1 MSMCQTKDVRITV
14 KRITVYRD
22 LMEEYE
28 NPIEHACDMEVG
40 RVFVS
45 KGCQRP
51 EGMCD
56 SAWRVML
63 PYVTELANGG
73 GDFFDGWM
81 KDPHSAMISCDD
93 GFRPVTFHLETIE

>member
-1 MSMCQTKDVRITV
+1 MKDVRITV
-14 KRITVYRD
+14 RRITVYDD
-22 LMEEYE
+22 LIEQYE

-45 KGCQRP
+45 KEGRRP

-63 PYVTELANGG
+63 PYVTELASGG